1 MVEADG
7 VVREGPKGVGSQ
19 LLLLLLL
26 LLLLHLRAG
35 KIFEN
40 TLLL

>member
-26 LLLLHLRAG
+26 LLLHLRAG

>member
-26 LLLLHLRAG
+26 LLHLRAG